1 MQKLI
6 KFIITLFCSINPYYY
21 FRQFIFGAAISCFF
35 VLVIGKSSFEII
47 IPAIIYPFLYPYSRF
62 AYETIIDFIRGN
74 NVITGDKIIEND
86 KVIIVVNKI
95 IVNDYNTKML
105 GDIIWLFFKVIGMVL
120 CFLLSPFMIPI
131 GLVLLY
137 FLQRKSTEIE

>member
-1 MQKLI
+1 M
-6 KFIITLFCSINPYYY
+6 
-21 FRQFIFGAAISCFF
+21 
-35 VLVIGKSSFEII
+35 
-47 IPAIIYPFLYPYSRF
+47 
-62 AYETIIDFIRGN
+62 
-74 NVITGDKIIEND
+74 
-86 KVIIVVNKI
+86 IIVVNKI